1 MNSYGIDTG
10 QYHFS
15 LANGMVVTKSGDI
28 FVMDLRDEKI
38 VKLHYS
44 ASSNTISH
52 IGPDIYSSPYLE
64 FTSSIAY
71 TEMGTPSDVSDDYIL
86 VTNLKRRSI
95 VVLTTSGAFV
105 DEITQYWTFSGYKP
119 FKYPANLLVI
129 ERESYPIIAI
139 TDEVEK
145 TLITGYLRVAYN
157 VLFSLCAPLPHF
169 NWCNIKSLG
178 LDANNYILA
187 ADPANKMVHKFDVFG
202 SYICSF
208 NTNLYDVSNISNISR
223 VGPSNTVILDFITY
237 EPWGHENGFARFLP
251 GADICNIKSEILSDR
266 FRFSCQGTDRI
277 IYSIKAV
284 NASNNAVVKDYGTSV
299 NWAQTEIT
307 ADMLFT
313 EIPTNVRKLSWIIT
327 YEPYFNDSY
336 GSYKISQQSQT
347 IKFAE
352 SKAYLHLNALLQGF
366 YNGNKMTPDT
376 ITVYLVGSNKN
387 TPIYYPEGQSYD
399 VAKAVLDSTGAC
411 NLVFSNIGATQAS
424 TPALPVFIVIKHRN
438 CVETW
443 SAQPVTIVRDG
454 ISFYDFTDSPSKTY
468 GENVIQIGSKYCIYV
483 GDVNQDGYVDP
494 LDLSLVSIDSYNY
507 AAGYL
512 STDVNGDGYVDPIDM
527 AIVDENS
534 YNYVSIVNPWAWGY
548 GDDEKRLG
556 NSYLKNEFKKKNR

>member
-157 VLFSLCAPLPHF
+157 VLFSLCAPL
-169 NWCNIKSLG
+169 
-178 LDANNYILA
+178 
-187 ADPANKMVHKFDVFG
+187 
-202 SYICSF
+202 
-208 NTNLYDVSNISNISR
+208 
-223 VGPSNTVILDFITY
+223 
-237 EPWGHENGFARFLP
+237 
-251 GADICNIKSEILSDR
+251 
-266 FRFSCQGTDRI
+266 
-277 IYSIKAV
+277 
-284 NASNNAVVKDYGTSV
+284 
-299 NWAQTEIT
+299 T
-307 ADMLFT
+307 AF
-313 EIPTNVRKLSWIIT
+313 
-327 YEPYFNDSY
+327 
-336 GSYKISQQSQT
+336 
-347 IKFAE
+347 
-352 SKAYLHLNALLQGF
+352 
-366 YNGNKMTPDT
+366 
-376 ITVYLVGSNKN
+376 
-387 TPIYYPEGQSYD
+387 
-399 VAKAVLDSTGAC
+399 
-411 NLVFSNIGATQAS
+411 
-424 TPALPVFIVIKHRN
+424 
-438 CVETW
+438 
-443 SAQPVTIVRDG
+443 
-454 ISFYDFTDSPSKTY
+454 
-468 GENVIQIGSKYCIYV
+468 
-483 GDVNQDGYVDP
+483 
-494 LDLSLVSIDSYNY
+494 
-507 AAGYL
+507 
-512 STDVNGDGYVDPIDM
+512 
-527 AIVDENS
+527 
-534 YNYVSIVNPWAWGY
+534 
-548 GDDEKRLG
+548 
-556 NSYLKNEFKKKNR
+556 